1 MGEFFL
7 YSKNYIIYVYTPT
20 LRRYFFG
27 LNMNTRQDVR
37 NVAIIAHVDHGKTT
51 IVDSLLKLAGQ
62 FKVKQDE
69 AQETVLDSNPL
80 ERERGITILSKCT
93 AVNYKGYTVNIV
105 DTPGH
110 ADFGSEVERVLK
122 MVDGALLLVDAVEGP
137 MPQTRFVL
145 RKALALGLKP
155 IVVINKMDRDHIR
168 PSEVVDEVFELFME
182 LGAND
187 EQLDFPILYASGRG
201 GWASTEIDKPGTD
214 IAPIFDYILKYVPA
228 PVADETKPLQM
239 QVTMLDYNNFLGAV
253 GIGRILNGDIKQGQS
268 VAMLKQNGK
277 RVIGKAA
284 KIERFIGLG
293 KQEVQSAKAGDIVAI
308 SGLEGVEVGD
318 TLCAI
323 GAEEPLPPLV
333 IDEPTI
339 SMDFFV
345 NDSPFAGREG
355 KFLTSRHLK
364 ARLEKE
370 AQTNVGMKLEQLEGE
385 GRFKVYGRGELHL
398 TILIENMR
406 REGFELAV
414 SSPEVLYREENGKI
428 LEPME
433 YLILD
438 ISSDVQG
445 AVFELVGKRGAK
457 LENMVS
463 EGENRL
469 RLEYIIPSRALIG
482 FKNEFLTST
491 RGLGIMHHSFH
502 GYFPKV
508 DVPPLRSNGV
518 LIAKEAGTTTSYAL
532 NALQDGGQMFLG
544 PGVQVYEG
552 MIIGQNSR
560 DNDLVVNPCKAK
572 RMSNMR
578 SKAADDALVLTPPR
592 IMSLEQAVEYI
603 APDELVEITP
613 TSVRLRK
620 KILNIH
626 ERRKASR
633 KEEAAEE

>member
-1 MGEFFL
+1 
-7 YSKNYIIYVYTPT
+7 
-20 LRRYFFG
+20 
-27 LNMNTRQDVR
+27 MNTRQDVR

-187 EQLDFPILYASGRG
+187 AQLDFPILYASGRG
-201 GWASTEIDKPGTD
+201 GWASNEIDKPGTD
-214 IAPIFDYILKYVPA
+214 IAPIFDAILKYVPA

-268 VAMLKQNGK
+268 VVMLKQDGK
-277 RVIGKAA
+277 RVMGKAA

-293 KQEVQSAKAGDIVAI
+293 KQEVESAKAGDIVAI

-318 TLCAI
+318 TLCAA
-323 GAEEPLPPLV
+323 GAEEALPPLV

-364 ARLEKE
+364 SRLEKE

-414 SSPEVLYREENGKI
+414 SSPEVLYKEENGKI

-469 RLEYIIPSRALIG
+469 RLEYVIPSRALIG

-502 GYFPKV
+502 GYYPKV

-518 LIAKEAGTTTSYAL
+518 LIAKEAGVTTSYAL

>member
-1 MGEFFL
+1 M
-7 YSKNYIIYVYTPT
+7 SIRK
-20 LRRYFFG
+20 
-27 LNMNTRQDVR
+27 DVR

-51 IVDSLLKLAGQ
+51 VVDALLKLSGQ
-62 FKVKQDE
+62 FKVKQDA
-69 AQETVLDSNPL
+69 AQEMVMDSNPI

-93 AVNYKGYTVNIV
+93 SVQYHDYTVNIV

-122 MVDGALLLVDAVEGP
+122 MVDGAILMVDAVEGP

-145 RKALALGLKP
+145 RKALSLGLRP
-155 IVVINKMDRDHIR
+155 IVVINKMDRENAR
-168 PSEVVDEVFELFME
+168 PSAVVDEVFELFME

-187 EQLDFPILYASGRG
+187 KQLDFPILYASGRE
-201 GWASTEIDKPGTD
+201 GWASFNMEEQGKD
-214 IAPIFDYILKYVPA
+214 IAPMFEAIIKHVPA
-228 PVADETKPLQM
+228 PAADENKPLQM
-239 QVTMLDYNNFLGAV
+239 QVTMLDYNNFLGHI
-253 GIGRILNGDIKQGQS
+253 GIGRILNGSVQKAQSIVMIKH
-268 VAMLKQNGK
+268 NGTK
-277 RVIGKAA
+277 ISAKAV
-284 KIERFIGLG
+284 KIEKFLGLG
-293 KQEVQSAKAGDIVAI
+293 RQETESAKAGDIVAI
-308 SGLEGVEVGD
+308 SGLEGVDVGD
-318 TLCAI
+318 TICHPDNPEA
-323 GAEEPLPPLV
+323 LPPMT

-370 AQTNVGMKLEQLEGE
+370 AQTNVGLKVEQLEGE
-385 GRFKVYGRGELHL
+385 GRFKVSGRGELHL

-406 REGFELAV
+406 REFFELAV
-414 SSPEVLYREENGKI
+414 SSPEVIYKEENGKI

-438 ISSDVQG
+438 ITSDMQG
-445 AVFELVGKRGAK
+445 AIFEMVSDRAAK

-491 RGLGIMHHSFH
+491 RGKGIMHHSFH
-502 GYFPKV
+502 GYYPKV
-508 DVPPLRSNGV
+508 DLSPLRNNGV
-518 LIAKEAGTTTSYAL
+518 LIAKEAGETTAYAI
-532 NALQDGGQMFLG
+532 NSLQESGQLFVG
-544 PGVQVYEG
+544 PGVKVYEG
-552 MIIGQNSR
+552 MIVGQNSR
-560 DNDLVVNPCKAK
+560 DNDLVVNPNKTK
-572 RMSNMR
+572 RLSNMR
-578 SKAADDALVLTPPR
+578 SKAADDALLLVPPR

-613 TSVRLRK
+613 TSIRLRK
-620 KILNIH
+620 KILSIH
-626 ERRKASR
+626 ERRRASK
-633 KEEAAEE
+633 KEEAESED

>member
-1 MGEFFL
+1 
-7 YSKNYIIYVYTPT
+7 
-20 LRRYFFG
+20 
-27 LNMNTRQDVR
+27 MNTRKDIR

-51 IVDSLLKLAGQ
+51 VVDALLKYAGQ

-69 AQETVLDSNPL
+69 AQEAVLDSNPI

-93 AVNYKGYTVNIV
+93 SVKYKDYTVNIV

-122 MVDGALLLVDAVEGP
+122 MVDGAILMVDAVEGP

-145 RKALALGLKP
+145 RKALALGLRP
-155 IVVINKMDRDHIR
+155 IVVVNKMDRENAR
-168 PSEVVDEVFELFME
+168 PSAVVDEVFELFME
-182 LGAND
+182 LGAD
-187 EQLDFPILYASGRG
+187 DKQLDFPILYASGRE
-201 GWASTEIDKPGTD
+201 GWASDKMEERGTD
-214 IAPIFDYILKYVPA
+214 IKPLFDAIIKYVPE
-228 PVADETKPLQM
+228 PEADETKPLQM
-239 QVTMLDYNNFLGAV
+239 QVTMLDYNNFLGHI
-253 GIGRILNGDIKQGQS
+253 GIGRILNGS
-268 VAMLKQNGK
+268 VSKGDSVVLLKNRGGS
-277 RVIGKAA
+277 VPAKAV
-284 KIERFIGLG
+284 KIEKFLGLG
-293 KQEVQSAKAGDIVAI
+293 KTETESAKAGDIVAI
-308 SGLEGVEVGD
+308 SGLEGVDVGD
-318 TLCAI
+318 TVCHPDNPV
-323 GAEEPLPPLV
+323 PLPPLS

-370 AQTNVGMKLEQLEGE
+370 AQTNVGLKVEQLEGE
-385 GRFKVYGRGELHL
+385 GRFKVSGRGELHL

-414 SSPEVLYREENGKI
+414 SSPEVIYKEENGKI

-438 ISSDVQG
+438 ITSDMQG
-445 AVFELVGKRGAK
+445 AVFELVGTRGAK

-469 RLEYIIPSRALIG
+469 RLEYVIPSRALIG

-491 RGLGIMHHSFH
+491 RGKGIMHHSFY
-502 GYFPKV
+502 GYYPKV

-518 LIAKEAGTTTSYAL
+518 FIAKEAGETTAYAI
-532 NALQDGGQMFLG
+532 NSLQDGGQLFVG
-544 PGVQVYEG
+544 PGVKVYEG
-552 MIIGQNSR
+552 MIVGQNSR
-560 DNDLVVNPCKAK
+560 DNDLVVNPNKTK
-572 RMSNMR
+572 RLSNMR
-578 SKAADDALVLTPPR
+578 SKAADDALLLTPPR
-592 IMSLEQAVEYI
+592 IMSLEQAIEYI

-613 TSVRLRK
+613 TSIRLRK

-626 ERRKASR
+626 ERRRANR
-633 KEEAAEE
+633 KEEGEGEE

>member
-1 MGEFFL
+1 
-7 YSKNYIIYVYTPT
+7 VY
-20 LRRYFFG
+20 FG
-27 LNMNTRQDVR
+27 NKLKENMSIRKDVR

-51 IVDSLLKLAGQ
+51 VVDALLKLSGQ
-62 FKVKQDE
+62 FKVKQDA
-69 AQETVLDSNPL
+69 AQEMVMDSNPI

-93 AVNYKGYTVNIV
+93 SVQYHEYTVNIV

-122 MVDGALLLVDAVEGP
+122 MVDGAILMVDAVEGP

-145 RKALALGLKP
+145 RKALSLGLRP
-155 IVVINKMDRDHIR
+155 IVVINKMDRENAR
-168 PSEVVDEVFELFME
+168 PSAVVDEVFELFME

-187 EQLDFPILYASGRG
+187 KQLDFPILYASGRE
-201 GWASTEIDKPGTD
+201 GWASFNMEEQGKD
-214 IAPIFDYILKYVPA
+214 IAPMFEAIIKHVPA
-228 PVADETKPLQM
+228 PVADENKPLQM
-239 QVTMLDYNNFLGAV
+239 QVTMLDYNNFLGHI
-253 GIGRILNGDIKQGQS
+253 GIGRILNGSITKAQSIVMIKH
-268 VAMLKQNGK
+268 NGTK
-277 RVIGKAA
+277 IAA
-284 KIERFIGLG
+284 KAVKIEKFLGLG
-293 KQEVQSAKAGDIVAI
+293 RQETESAKAGDIVAI
-308 SGLEGVEVGD
+308 SGLEGVDVGD
-318 TLCAI
+318 TICHPDNPEA
-323 GAEEPLPPLV
+323 LPPMT

-370 AQTNVGMKLEQLEGE
+370 AQTNVGLKVEQLEGE
-385 GRFKVYGRGELHL
+385 GRFKVSGRGELHL

-406 REGFELAV
+406 REFFELAV
-414 SSPEVLYREENGKI
+414 SSPEVIYKEENGKI

-438 ISSDVQG
+438 ITSDMQG
-445 AVFELVGKRGAK
+445 AIFEMVSDRAAK

-491 RGLGIMHHSFH
+491 RGKGIMHHSFH

-508 DVPPLRSNGV
+508 DLAPLRNNGV
-518 LIAKEAGTTTSYAL
+518 LIAKEAGETTAYAI
-532 NALQDGGQMFLG
+532 NSLQESGQLFVG
-544 PGVQVYEG
+544 PGVKVYEG
-552 MIIGQNSR
+552 MIVGQNSR
-560 DNDLVVNPCKAK
+560 DNDLVVNPNKTK
-572 RMSNMR
+572 RLSNMR
-578 SKAADDALVLTPPR
+578 SKAADDALLLVPPR

-613 TSVRLRK
+613 TSIRLRK
-620 KILNIH
+620 KILSIH
-626 ERRKASR
+626 ERRRASK
-633 KEEAAEE
+633 KEEAESED